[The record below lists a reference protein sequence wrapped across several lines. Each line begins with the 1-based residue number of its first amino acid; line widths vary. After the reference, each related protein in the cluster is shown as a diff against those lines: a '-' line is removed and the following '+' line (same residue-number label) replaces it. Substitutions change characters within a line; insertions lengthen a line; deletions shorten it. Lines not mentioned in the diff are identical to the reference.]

1 MTLYYFI
8 FRNFVNGTFRFSLVG
23 VVTGNPSTCI
33 LKTLPDVYNFVGD
46 TKVDIFY
53 TDTYLVILVE
63 LKMLCLVQ
71 ILSWIKDTITA
82 GLTTSTAACKQMK
95 GIK

>member
-1 MTLYYFI
+1 M
-8 FRNFVNGTFRFSLVG
+8 LVG

-53 TDTYLVILVE
+53 TDTYLVILRLS
-63 LKMLCLVQ
+63 LKCFVLFRYFL
-71 ILSWIKDTITA
+71 
-82 GLTTSTAACKQMK
+82 G
-95 GIK
+95 